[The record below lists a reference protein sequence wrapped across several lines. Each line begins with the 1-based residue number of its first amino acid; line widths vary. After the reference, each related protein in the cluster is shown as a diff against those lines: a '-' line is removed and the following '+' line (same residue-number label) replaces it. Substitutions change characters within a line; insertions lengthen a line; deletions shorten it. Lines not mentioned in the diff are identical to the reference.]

1 MKTITK
7 KAFISLLL
15 ISLFSVS
22 VLADNGDPVKE
33 TKKVHKVTGK
43 IVDQQTGEALTGVK
57 VFLEGSDNAVY
68 TDFDG
73 EFEMEYV
80 EGENTQLAV
89 SLISYENQNVKLGC
103 SDSYN
108 IELKRNK

>member
-1 MKTITK
+1 MKTIVK
-7 KAFISLLL
+7 KAFISLLV

-22 VLADNGDPVKE
+22 AFANNGDPVKE
-33 TKKVHKVTGK
+33 TKKIHKVTGK
-43 IVDQQTGEALTGVK
+43 IIDKQTGEALTGVK
-57 VFLEGSDNAVY
+57 VFLEGSDNVVY

-80 EGENTQLAV
+80 EGDNSQLTV
-89 SLISYENQNVKLGC
+89 SLISYEDQNVKLSC
-103 SDSYN
+103 SNSYN